1 MSYVTREIALAS
13 LKKMTDFHGELT
25 DLYNS
30 HEMDLLQDLGRRNIL
45 MSSLQEKC
53 FAKELSKK
61 FPKAVSD
68 GKSGQPDII
77 IPELEKELECKLTS
91 RHRSGSWGFHT
102 DYATLKAKSSL
113 DYLYVLAS
121 ADFESFAVLHFEGL
135 TVDEFRPVSPGSRGK
150 VAMYKHRGMPRCNV
164 LVGEAKDMSSEQLE
178 KIRTR
183 LAANPTPAKKRKL
196 LASKLYWEEQ
206 PTKYSFV
213 LEKIH

>member
-13 LKKMTDFHGELT
+13 LKRMTDFHKELA

-45 MSSLQEKC
+45 MSSSQEKY
-53 FAKELSKK
+53 FAKELAKK
-61 FPKAVSD
+61 FPEASSD
-68 GKSGQPDII
+68 GKSGRPDII
-77 IPELEKELECKLTS
+77 IPELNKELECKLTS

-102 DYATLKAKSSL
+102 DYATLRAKTSL

-121 ADFESFAVLHFEGL
+121 GDFESFAVLHFEDL

-150 VAMYKHRGMPRCNV
+150 VAMYKHRGMSKCNV
-164 LVGEAKDMSSEQLE
+164 LVGEAKDISAEQLG

-183 LAANPTPAKKRKL
+183 LANNPTPAKKRKL
-196 LASKLYWEEQ
+196 LTSKQYWEQQ

-213 LEKIH
+213 LEKIC